1 MDKAIFTPKV
11 PGALLSRYNNASATR
26 SRLSPPKNNVTSA
39 FGNVSQ
45 SYARASSLES
55 TRKSRGIDA
64 ILTFEIFLSW
74 NICPSLGQL
83 SIAIFSFIFISW
95 KRVDLTKFQKLNDKL
110 SSIDY

>member
-45 SYARASSLES
+45 SNARASSLES
-55 TRKSRGIDA
+55 TRKSRGIYA

-83 SIAIFSFIFISW
+83 SIAIFSFIFIS
-95 KRVDLTKFQKLNDKL
+95 L
-110 SSIDY
+110 